1 MQLFLFLLLS
11 SFYDVNATELRRF
24 FAYELQESVS
34 AARSY
39 DEFGMYTLSGM
50 HEGPASYSLG
60 MGGSMS
66 MGMGRGGRG
75 YRRMRSSAPDLPSL
89 LLDSRIIFLGMPVR
103 DQFPTLFHYWYCIR
117 FGSTYFVVILADC
130 SGSN

>member
-1 MQLFLFLLLS
+1 
-11 SFYDVNATELRRF
+11 
-24 FAYELQESVS
+24 
-34 AARSY
+34 
-39 DEFGMYTLSGM
+39 MYTLSGM
-50 HEGPASYSLG
+50 HEGPASYSLGMG

-103 DQFPTLFHYWYCIR
+103 LIFHLISLFIYYLEGLGQQMVT
-117 FGSTYFVVILADC
+117 FYFVVILADC

>member
-1 MQLFLFLLLS
+1 
-11 SFYDVNATELRRF
+11 
-24 FAYELQESVS
+24 
-34 AARSY
+34 
-39 DEFGMYTLSGM
+39 M
-50 HEGPASYSLG
+50 HEGPASYSLGMG

-103 DQFPTLFHYWYCIR
+103 LIFHLISLFIYYLEGLCQQMVT
-117 FGSTYFVVILADC
+117 FYFVVILADC